1 LLTAFAA
8 KSRYSTRMKASTFLA
23 GFAVIV
29 SFFPRVRAEAY
40 LRAFGRRLST
50 VRATWE
56 FIFYITVF
64 LTILFA
70 PLT

>member
-1 LLTAFAA
+1 
-8 KSRYSTRMKASTFLA
+8 MKVVTFLA

-29 SFFPRVRAEAY
+29 SFFSRVRAEAY

-50 VRATWE
+50 VETTWE
-56 FIFYITVF
+56 FIFYMAVF